1 MRLAVRGAWI
11 ADNLRRLGSGAFYHL
26 AYATHQVDPHVLHW
40 LRQGPGVQGRVDI
53 YVVRNGRG
61 VQIADG
67 EIVAVHWFPEFIR
80 VHFMIGK
87 VYIDEI
93 GEVIEWGDS
102 DHLVRGGGP
111 STANR
116 ERPL

>member
-1 MRLAVRGAWI
+1 MRLGVRGAWI

-26 AYATHQVDPHVLHW
+26 AYATRQVDPEVLDR
-40 LRQGPGVQGRVDI
+40 LRHGSGISGRVDV
-53 YVVRNGRG
+53 YVVRDGRG

-87 VYIDEI
+87 VYVDEL
-93 GEVIEWGDS
+93 GEVIEWGD
-102 DHLVRGGGP
+102 DEHLVLGGGP
-111 STANR
+111 STDRA
-116 ERPL
+116 